1 MNIKQ
6 LMSKRIST
14 VTLDD
19 TLKTV
24 QNKLKQTGYHHLLV
38 VEGKQ
43 LYGIISDRDLFKAL
57 SPNLDTINETFKDLS
72 TLDKKVHQI
81 MSRKLITSTLD
92 ANIYDIISLLNQHN
106 ISCIPIVG
114 EQQVPVG
121 IITSRDILK
130 AIEHQHK
137 NK

>member
-19 TLKTV
+19 TLRTV

-38 VEGKQ
+38 TEDKQ
-43 LYGIISDRDLFKAL
+43 LCGVISDRDLFKAL
-57 SPNLDTINETFKDLS
+57 SPNLDTINETFKDLA

-81 MSRKLITSTLD
+81 MSRTLITSSLE
-92 ANIYDIISLLNQHN
+92 ANIYDIISLLNQHD
-106 ISCIPIVG
+106 ISCVPIID
-114 EQQVPVG
+114 EQQIPVG
-121 IITSRDILK
+121 IITTRDILK
-130 AIEHQHK
+130 ALELQHK

>member
-24 QNKLKQTGYHHLLV
+24 QNKLEKTGYHHLLV

-43 LYGIISDRDLFKAL
+43 LCGIISDRDLFKAL

-106 ISCIPIVG
+106 ISCIPIVD

>member
-14 VTLDD
+14 VSLGD

-24 QNKLKQTGYHHLLV
+24 QNKLKNTGYHHLLV
-38 VEGKQ
+38 VEDKK
-43 LYGIISDRDLFKAL
+43 LCGIISDRDLFKAL

-106 ISCIPIVG
+106 ISCIPIVD

-121 IITSRDILK
+121 VITTRDILK
-130 AIEHQHK
+130 ALDHQHK
-137 NK
+137 NQ

>member
-38 VEGKQ
+38 IEGKQ
-43 LYGIISDRDLFKAL
+43 LCGVISDRDLFKAL

-81 MSRKLITSTLD
+81 MSRTLITSTLE
-92 ANIYDIISLLNQHN
+92 ANIYDIIGLLNQHD
-106 ISCIPIVG
+106 ISCVPIVD
-114 EQQVPVG
+114 EQHIPVG

-130 AIEHQHK
+130 ALEHQHK
-137 NK
+137 NQ

>member
-24 QNKLKQTGYHHLLV
+24 QNKLEKTGYHHLLV
-38 VEGKQ
+38 IEGKQ
-43 LYGIISDRDLFKAL
+43 LCGVISDRDLFKAL

-81 MSRKLITSTLD
+81 MSRTLITSTLE
-92 ANIYDIISLLNQHN
+92 ANIYDIIGLLNQHD
-106 ISCIPIVG
+106 ISCVPIVD
-114 EQQVPVG
+114 EQHIPVG

-130 AIEHQHK
+130 ALEHQHK
-137 NK
+137 NQ